1 MSSGRAPGQRCQVPY
16 PQALLDRVKAA
27 RHPKSQRDISP
38 ENPVPYV
45 FLVIYDCWNG
55 DKYGGGETISGAYSS
70 LEKAN
75 KAALE
80 IFRANHP
87 EYFEIEED
95 MSNWYYKNSKG
106 SIENEGEEDT
116 VAWDVNS
123 NGEVLVEAQGTDEFG
138 EHYSVRVEAK
148 KLQ

>member
-1 MSSGRAPGQRCQVPY
+1 M
-16 PQALLDRVKAA
+16 
-27 RHPKSQRDISP
+27 
-38 ENPVPYV
+38 
-45 FLVIYDCWNG
+45 
-55 DKYGGGETISGAYSS
+55 ISGAYSS

-80 IFRANHP
+80 IFRENHP

-106 SIENEGEEDT
+106 SIEIEGEEDT

-123 NGEVLVEAQGTDEFG
+123 NGEVLVKAQGGDEFG